1 MGYTRI
7 YLVSGRPLAF
17 EASLNVTQ
25 RQGTIR
31 DNQRPIAEIGQ
42 RSTNLPMYEPYQQKD
57 ERGETRDKRRK
68 TPKEN
73 PPKEV
78 TIH

>member
-1 MGYTRI
+1 MAMVCGGRGWKAWMGRE
-7 YLVSGRPLAF
+7 R
-17 EASLNVTQ
+17 
-25 RQGTIR
+25 R
-31 DNQRPIAEIGQ
+31 